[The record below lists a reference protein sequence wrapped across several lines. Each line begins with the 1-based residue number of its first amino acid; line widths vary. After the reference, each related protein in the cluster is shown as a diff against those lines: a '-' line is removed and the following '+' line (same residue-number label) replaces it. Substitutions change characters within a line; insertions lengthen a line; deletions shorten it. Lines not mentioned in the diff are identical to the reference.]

1 MANIPN
7 SSRYRTAG
15 RRTPSQFTT
24 VSGGASWPSYHT
36 AGSAG
41 GARHSGTGNDLKHS
55 GGGNWIWVIV
65 FLALLIAFPVRTLS
79 VLALLAFATWF
90 LTKK

>member
-15 RRTPSQFTT
+15 RRNTAQGTAPGRPSWSVDHTS
-24 VSGGASWPSYHT
+24 VIAGGIHRDDTGNNRPR
-36 AGSAG
+36 SAG
-41 GARHSGTGNDLKHS
+41 F
-55 GGGNWIWVIV
+55 NWFWFVA
-65 FLALLIAFPVRTLS
+65 FLALLIAFPVPTLA

-90 LTKK
+90 LASK

>member
-15 RRTPSQFTT
+15 RRNPSQGTAA
-24 VSGGASWPSYHT
+24 SGASSWSTYQT
-36 AGSAG
+36 SGNAD
-41 GARHSGTGNDLKHS
+41 GAHYDATGNSRPCS
-55 GGGNWIWVIV
+55 GHGNWLWIIV
-65 FLALLIAFPVRTLS
+65 LLALLIAFPVPTLT

-90 LTKK
+90 MAKK